1 MNERDKANFNRY
13 LDNLLVEAKV
23 EASMSSFTRTI
34 NEIVSQTE
42 FDTDKQA
49 FLLISIDNADSP
61 NPDSYSGF
69 VGDINGY
76 RLLLQAMTLA
86 MNELKR
92 RISEGNE
99 E

>member
-1 MNERDKANFNRY
+1 MDKKKFNRY
-13 LDNLLVEAKV
+13 LDNLLVEAKI
-23 EASMSSFTRTI
+23 EASMSDFTRTI

-49 FLLISIDNADSP
+49 FLLISIDNADQP

-69 VGDINGY
+69 IGDTNGY
-76 RLLLQAMTLA
+76 RLLLQALEPVVA
-86 MNELKR
+86 ELSR
-92 RISEGNE
+92 RIGE